1 MIVKAFEFNKVN
13 LSTNK
18 FFLLYGENLGF
29 KDEIIKKIE
38 KNFTNNIFRYD
49 EKEILEN
56 KENFLNSILSKSLF
70 ENEKLIIVSRTTDKI
85 KTLIEEIIEKNV
97 EDITLIFS
105 ANLLDKKSKLRNL
118 FEKGKKIICIAFYP
132 DTHQTLNIIADSYF
146 KNKKISI
153 SQEMLNLLIERS
165 RGNRQ
170 SLYNE
175 LNKIENYCKNNN
187 KISLEAL
194 IKLTNLA
201 ENYHVSELT
210 DICLSKNTR
219 RTAKILNENILSVE
233 DTMLIMRTFL
243 SKTKRLLKIQEEIN
257 KNKSIEIAIKDFKPP
272 IFWKDKDA
280 VKKQITKWT
289 LPDLKKL
296 IMEIND
302 IELLLKKILQ
312 IQLIFYQ
319 ILYLQNLQ
327 LLIIRFNYFNNF
339 I

>member
-97 EDITLIFS
+97 EDITLIFI

-132 DTHQTLNIIADSYF
+132 DTHQTLNIIAHNYF

-165 RGNRQ
+165 RGSRQ

-175 LNKIENYCKNNN
+175 LNKIDNYCKNNN

-233 DTMLIMRTFL
+233 DTMLIMRTLL

-257 KNKSIEIAIKDFKPP
+257 KNKSIEIVIQDFKPP

-289 LPDLKKL
+289 LPDLQKL
-296 IMEIND
+296 IIEISD
-302 IELLLKKILQ
+302 IELLLKKNSSNSINILSD
-312 IQLIFYQ
+312 F
-319 ILYLQNLQ
+319 ILTKSTVSSN
-327 LLIIRFNYFNNF
+327 
-339 I
+339 

>member
-1 MIVKAFEFNKVN
+1 MIVKAFELNKIN
-13 LSTNK
+13 LNTNK
-18 FFLLYGENLGF
+18 FFLLYGENSGF

-56 KENFLNSILSKSLF
+56 KENFLNGILSKSLF

-85 KTLIEEIIEKNV
+85 KTLIEEVIEKNV
-97 EDITLIFS
+97 EDITLIFIAS
-105 ANLLDKKSKLRNL
+105 LLDKKSKLRNL
-118 FEKGKKIICIAFYP
+118 FEKNKKIICIAFYP
-132 DTHQTLNIIADSYF
+132 DTHQTLNIIAVNYF
-146 KNKKISI
+146 KRKKISI
-153 SQEMLNLLIERS
+153 SQEMINLLIERS
-165 RGNRQ
+165 RGSRQ

-175 LNKIENYCKNNN
+175 LNKIDNYCKNNN

-210 DICLSKNTR
+210 DVCLSKNTR

-233 DTMLIMRTFL
+233 DTMLIMRTLL

-257 KNKSIEIAIKDFKPP
+257 KNKNIEIAIKDFKPP

-289 LPDLKKL
+289 LPDLQKL
-296 IMEIND
+296 IIEISD
-302 IELLLKKILQ
+302 IELLLKKNLSNSINILSD
-312 IQLIFYQ
+312 F
-319 ILYLQNLQ
+319 ILTKSAVS
-327 LLIIRFNYFNNF
+327 NN
-339 I
+339 